1 MKGSYPTSEVT
12 TPLNSGSQPP
22 LRQQSSPAAL
32 NSSQTDERF
41 RQCTLDLQ
49 KSAAVKNRKK
59 IGRRLCVLDC
69 DMDRIEEENKNEPS
83 EAFYQIMK
91 NWRQKEDKAATPQKL
106 IEALNQADLNNV
118 AEIVKSKVQ
127 GPSEW

>member
-1 MKGSYPTSEVT
+1 MKGSHPTSEVT

-22 LRQQSSPAAL
+22 LRQRSSPAAL
-32 NSSQTDERF
+32 NFSQTDERF

-49 KSAAVKNRKK
+49 NSDAVKNRKH
-59 IGRRLCVLDC
+59 IGRRLGVLDC
-69 DMDRIEEENKNEPS
+69 DIDRIEEENKNEPS

-91 NWRQKEDKAATPQKL
+91 KWRQKEDKAATPQKL
-106 IEALNQADLNNV
+106 IEALTKAGLNNV

-127 GPSEW
+127 GSSEW